1 MNAHTKSAILGD
13 EFDEILI
20 DSIHTTLASLKA
32 SSDGAEWGLAGSQE
46 IETSKFI
53 IDGVE
58 IEIESETY
66 IGITIRGD
74 VSTVD
79 RIAELVSIEYER
91 RTTGEPQS
99 NFEPILSNETYGVK
113 LSNFETTKQTIE
125 KLLNINLNIAS
136 DTYAPPSGA
145 LKNISTETFAL
156 YRTPPTDPNDPT
168 GYDSINY
175 PHLLYIASTSRPI
188 TIEQLL
194 KKDSRFTLLKSIRK
208 S

>member
-1 MNAHTKSAILGD
+1 MNAQTKSAILGD

-20 DSIHTTLASLKA
+20 DSIHTTLASMKA

-46 IETSKFI
+46 IDTSKFI

-58 IEIESETY
+58 IEIEIESKTY

-99 NFEPILSNETYGVK
+99 NFGPILSK
-113 LSNFETTKQTIE
+113 
-125 KLLNINLNIAS
+125 
-136 DTYAPPSGA
+136 
-145 LKNISTETFAL
+145 
-156 YRTPPTDPNDPT
+156 
-168 GYDSINY
+168 
-175 PHLLYIASTSRPI
+175 
-188 TIEQLL
+188 
-194 KKDSRFTLLKSIRK
+194 
-208 S
+208 

>member
-1 MNAHTKSAILGD
+1 MNAQTKSTILGD

-20 DSIHTTLASLKA
+20 DSIHTTLSTLKA
-32 SSDGAEWGLAGSQE
+32 SSDGAEWSLAGSQE

-99 NFEPILSNETYGVK
+99 NFEPILSNETYGVN
-113 LSNFETTKQTIE
+113 LSDFETTKQTIE

-136 DTYAPPSGA
+136 DTYAPPNSA
-145 LKNISTETFAL
+145 LKNISTEKFAL
-156 YRTPPTDPNDPT
+156 YRPPLPTPTTPRDTT
-168 GYDSINY
+168 V
-175 PHLLYIASTSRPI
+175 
-188 TIEQLL
+188 
-194 KKDSRFTLLKSIRK
+194 
-208 S
+208 